1 MKYFN
6 TLTYV
11 PSDSLGGDGGGGVK
25 YLSYLN
31 ISCELGYLG
40 TVGG

>member
-11 PSDSLGGDGGGGVK
+11 PSDSLGGWGGGEVTI
-25 YLSYLN
+25 SYLN

>member
-11 PSDSLGGDGGGGVK
+11 PSDSLGGWGGGGEVTI
-25 YLSYLN
+25 SYLN

>member
-11 PSDSLGGDGGGGVK
+11 PSDSLGGWGGEVTI
-25 YLSYLN
+25 SYLN